1 MATQTSTVPAA
12 DTAAQDPTAQSPTA
26 QSPTALRDD
35 VALPLDHAQATLDS
49 ERIRLA
55 QPARSPEPTE
65 GADGRGEG
73 HSRGVAPQTSRAGR
87 LTSFDPADFPVPT
100 GREEEWR
107 FTPTAPLTPLFAD
120 STSGPLGRVD
130 GHDVT
135 IEVVPAPGVDVEQ
148 VGRDDPR
155 LGAAGAPGDRVAAV
169 AWASADE
176 ATVVT
181 VGPQAPASGS
191 VTTVTVHGTGHV
203 PSAAHLVVRAAPGA
217 EGTVVVDH
225 TGTATLAE
233 TVEVVAE
240 PGSHLTVVS
249 LQTWADDAVHAANH
263 RIALAGDAVVKHVVV
278 TLGGS
283 LVRVAPDAQ
292 FTGPGG
298 SLTALGLYYADAG
311 QHLEHRLF
319 VDHAVPGCRSRVTY
333 KGALQGEG
341 AHSVWVGDVLIRA
354 AAEGTDTYEQNRNL
368 VLTDG
373 ARADSVPNLEIETG
387 LIEGAGH
394 ASATGRFDDEQL
406 FYLRSRGIP
415 EADAR
420 RLVVRGFFAE
430 LLAQIGVPEVEER
443 LLAHIEAELATSPTE
458 LATGTEPAS

>member
-1 MATQTSTVPAA
+1 MTT
-12 DTAAQDPTAQSPTA
+12 
-26 QSPTALRDD
+26 QSPTALRDE
-35 VALPLDHAQATLDS
+35 VALPLDHAQATLDKEHS
-49 ERIRLA
+49 HGVV
-55 QPARSPEPTE
+55 PE
-65 GADGRGEG
+65 
-73 HSRGVAPQTSRAGR
+73 VSRAER
-87 LTSFDPADFPVPT
+87 RTSFDPADFPVPT

-107 FTPTAPLTPLFAD
+107 FTPTASLAPLFAG
-120 STSGPLGRVD
+120 TGRVD

-135 IEVVPAPGVDVEQ
+135 VDVVAAPGTDVEQ
-148 VGRDDPR
+148 VGHDDPR
-155 LGAAGAPGDRVAAV
+155 LGAAGAPGDRAAAV

-181 VGPQAPASGS
+181 VNETGTTGA
-191 VTTVTVHGTGHV
+191 VTAVTVHGTGSA
-203 PSAAHLVVRAAPGA
+203 PSAAHLLVRAAAGTS
-217 EGTVVVDH
+217 GTVIVDH
-225 TGTATLAE
+225 TGTATLTE
-233 TVEVVAE
+233 TVEIVAE

-249 LQTWADDAVHAANH
+249 LQTWDDDAVHATNH
-263 RIALAGDAVVKHVVV
+263 RIRLVDDATVKHVVV

-283 LVRVAPDAQ
+283 VVRVAPDAQ

-298 SLTALGLYYADAG
+298 SLTMLGLYYADAG

-319 VDHAVPGCRSRVTY
+319 VDHAVPECRSRVTY

-341 AHSVWVGDVLIRA
+341 AHTVWVGDVLIRA

-415 EADAR
+415 ETDAR

-430 LLAQIGVPEVEER
+430 LLAEIGVPAVEER
-443 LLAHIEAELATSPTE
+443 LLAHIEAELATSLSE
-458 LATGTEPAS
+458 FAAGAGSEAVS

>member
-1 MATQTSTVPAA
+1 MTTQTQDPAA
-12 DTAAQDPTAQSPTA
+12 PD
-26 QSPTALRDD
+26 PTALRDV
-35 VALPLDHAQATLDS
+35 VALPLDHQQATLDQAH
-49 ERIRLA
+49 RHGVV
-55 QPARSPEPTE
+55 PE
-65 GADGRGEG
+65 A
-73 HSRGVAPQTSRAGR
+73 SRAER
-87 LTSFDPADFPVPT
+87 RTSFDPADFPVPT

-107 FTPTAPLTPLFAD
+107 FTPTAPLAPLFAD
-120 STSGPLGRVD
+120 GTGRVE
-130 GHDVT
+130 GHDITVA
-135 IEVVPAPGVDVEQ
+135 VVAPPGVDVER
-148 VGRDDPR
+148 VGHDDPR
-155 LGAAGAPGDRVAAV
+155 LGTAGAPGDRAAAV

-181 VGPQAPASGS
+181 VKASAAS
-191 VTTVTVHGTGHV
+191 ATTVTVRGTGTA
-203 PSAAHLVVRAAPGA
+203 PSAAHLLVRAAPGA
-217 EGTVVVDH
+217 SGTVVVDH

-233 TVEVVAE
+233 TVEIVAE

-249 LQTWADDAVHAANH
+249 LQTWDEATVHAANH
-263 RIALAGDAVVKHVVV
+263 RIALADDAVVKHVVV

-283 LVRVAPDAQ
+283 VVRVAPDAR

-298 SLTALGLYYADAG
+298 GLTMLGLYYADTG

-319 VDHAVPGCRSRVTY
+319 VDHAVPQCRSRVTY

-368 VLTDG
+368 LLTDG

-415 EADAR
+415 ETEAR

-430 LLAQIGVPEVEER
+430 LLAEIGVPEVEAR
-443 LLAHIEAELATSPTE
+443 LLAHIEAELATS
-458 LATGTEPAS
+458 LGRSATGPEPTS